1 MHGCLLISI
10 CNLDQGGLIE
20 GPSSYLQG
28 GGGAQGSVQTL
39 QSAHGAPV
47 SQAG

>member
-1 MHGCLLISI
+1 MHGSLLISI
-10 CNLDQGGLIE
+10 CNFDQGGLIE

-28 GGGAQGSVQTL
+28 GGGAQGTVQTL
-39 QSAHGAPV
+39 QSVHGNFV